1 MLRVFG
7 VSLACDKC
15 FVCLSSAVSCLW
27 PVFGVSVSIRRV
39 ACMLLQHHATAA
51 HCNTP
56 PRIMSLRPLIW
67 VAVFMHFFGDLFR
80 VLNLSRR
87 YLTDL
92 CNDFRVLWE
101 QGAIHS
107 IWFDRTEYDGGV
119 QIIGCANSYHTPPRR
134 GLYAGFTGQGLLF
147 LRHRAL
153 TWPNTRNNRGTHATH
168 PCLTRAPPECWDL
181 HTIATHCASGP

>member
-1 MLRVFG
+1 MFVACMLRVFG

-39 ACMLLQHHATAA
+39 ACMLLQQHATAA

-92 CNDFRVLWE
+92 CNDFRLMWE

-119 QIIGCANSYHTPPRR
+119 QIIGCANSYHTPPPAWVICGVCRPVFIVSTPSR
-134 GLYAGFTGQGLLF
+134 PDMAQHPKQP
-147 LRHRAL
+147 RH
-153 TWPNTRNNRGTHATH
+153 TCDPSVPH
-168 PCLTRAPPECWDL
+168 PRPT
-181 HTIATHCASGP
+181 